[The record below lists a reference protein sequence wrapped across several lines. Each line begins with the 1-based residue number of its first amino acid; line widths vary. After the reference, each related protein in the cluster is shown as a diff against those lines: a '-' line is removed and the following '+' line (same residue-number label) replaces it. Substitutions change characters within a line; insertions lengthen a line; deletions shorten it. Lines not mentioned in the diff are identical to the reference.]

1 MYICITIINKTKNI
15 KLCTHLKTLYK
26 IAIKTK
32 KIIYG
37 TRTEMFHIIE
47 SNDRDFN
54 TNYASTKD
62 VSDKLG
68 EVKTVLKSIG
78 RL

>member
-1 MYICITIINKTKNI
+1 
-15 KLCTHLKTLYK
+15 
-26 IAIKTK
+26 
-32 KIIYG
+32 
-37 TRTEMFHIIE
+37 MFHIIE

-54 TNYASTKD
+54 TNYASIKD